1 MREVRASSSR
11 PRVHDRSTSSE
22 QEVFAATERLLS
34 KVSARDLSVAEII
47 EEANVSRG
55 TFYHYFSSTWD
66 VINELATSAMEDIYA
81 WIELFVIVDEEV
93 PRQEA
98 LRRSIEQGCAVWGE
112 RRAVLRVI
120 VEHWR
125 EVPQLRTMWLT
136 ALDRIRDGIA
146 AEIDR
151 ERAAGLA
158 PPGPD
163 SRQLV
168 ATLLWA
174 TANCL
179 YIAGLD
185 DIEDLPSETEI
196 SESIVAL
203 WLRTLYEAERSDLAR
218 GPQHQDG
225 HDPVPNEEDRGRHVD
240 GHQAVVRE
248 RPGLEEQG

>member
-22 QEVFAATERLLS
+22 QEIFAATERLLS
-34 KVSARDLSVAEII
+34 KVSARYLSVEIP
-47 EEANVSRG
+47 
-55 TFYHYFSSTWD
+55 
-66 VINELATSAMEDIYA
+66 L
-81 WIELFVIVDEEV
+81 
-93 PRQEA
+93 
-98 LRRSIEQGCAVWGE
+98 
-112 RRAVLRVI
+112 
-120 VEHWR
+120 
-125 EVPQLRTMWLT
+125 LRTMGLT

-218 GPQHQDG
+218 GLQHQDG

>member
-1 MREVRASSSR
+1 MREVPATSSR
-11 PRVHDRSTSSE
+11 PREHDRSSASE
-22 QEVFAATERLLS
+22 QEIFAATERLLAR
-34 KVSARDLSVAEII
+34 VSARDLSVAEII

-55 TFYHYFSSTWD
+55 TFYHYFSSKWD
-66 VINELATSAMEDIYA
+66 VINELAARVMEDIYA
-81 WIELFVIVDEEV
+81 WIELFVVVDDEV
-93 PRQEA
+93 PRQQA
-98 LRRSIEQGCAVWGE
+98 LRRSIEEGCAIWGE
-112 RRAVLRVI
+112 HRAALRVI

-125 EVPQLRTMWLT
+125 EIPQLRTMWLT

-179 YIAGLD
+179 YVAGLD
-185 DIEDLPSETEI
+185 DIKDLPNETEI

-203 WLRTLYEAERSDLAR
+203 WLRTLYER
-218 GPQHQDG
+218 
-225 HDPVPNEEDRGRHVD
+225 
-240 GHQAVVRE
+240 QATKPRRR
-248 RPGLEEQG
+248 RPRASGSR